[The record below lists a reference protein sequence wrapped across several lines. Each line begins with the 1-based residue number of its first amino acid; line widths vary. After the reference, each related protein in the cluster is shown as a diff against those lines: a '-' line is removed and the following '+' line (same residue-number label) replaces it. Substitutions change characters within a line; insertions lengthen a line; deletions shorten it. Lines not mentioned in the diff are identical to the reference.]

1 MFNFV
6 YFKQDHVAVPADL
19 DLVEEEDQITH
30 LLRLEEAGNTED
42 ILSKS
47 DVKFILFG
55 NWLWTFRILALIL
68 MFVLM
73 LVLIIITCLYAD
85 IFKFDP
91 DFLENEDKYKEI
103 KRGKYSLIILVLL
116 QPSVFV

>member
-6 YFKQDHVAVPADL
+6 YFKQDHVAVPAEL

-47 DVKFILFG
+47 DVKF
-55 NWLWTFRILALIL
+55 NNS
-68 MFVLM
+68 
-73 LVLIIITCLYAD
+73 
-85 IFKFDP
+85 
-91 DFLENEDKYKEI
+91 FL
-103 KRGKYSLIILVLL
+103 
-116 QPSVFV
+116 